1 MKRNYLLI
9 ILLLAGFSSIAQV
22 KISGTVKDSKGKA
35 LANVSITLK
44 DTYDGTVSDS
54 TGAFGFTTSEKG
66 PHVIA
71 VTGVGYVEASI
82 PVDLKTEPL
91 VLTISLKEK
100 LDELKAV
107 IVTAGSFEASD
118 RKRAVTVL
126 NSIDIATTAGSNAD
140 ISAALKTLPGAQQIG
155 NQEGL
160 FVRGGT
166 GEETKQFIDG
176 TVLNNP
182 YYTSVPDIATR
193 GRFSPFLFKGTVF
206 STGGYSALYGQALS
220 SAVILESIDLPERS
234 SATAAISP
242 IVLGAGLQELAKNK
256 KFSWGINYN
265 YVNLIAYFNLVK
277 QQPDY
282 FDMPEFQ
289 TGDANF
295 RIKTKSGGMIKY
307 YTTFNYNHLG
317 LRRPDIDSSTLK
329 DAYGIV
335 NHNWYNNLSWREN
348 LGRGWKM
355 NLGMSYSTNHD
366 NLNQKLQNASNET
379 QVMPGKPWSNKN
391 FLVNNRQDL
400 SQIKQVLEKKLGGL
414 SAIRFGGEYWYAYNP
429 QSYKGDNSFF
439 DNTLK
444 DHYAAA
450 FAESDVYLSNA
461 MALKVGGRY
470 EYSSIIRKANMAPRL
485 SLAYKTGENAQVSVA
500 YGVFYQKPENAQL
513 LYTTAL
519 GYTKATHYIANYQ
532 KTANDRIFRVEGFYK
547 KYQDL
552 VKTYPDY
559 NNSGTGFAKGVELF
573 LRDKKSIK
581 DFDYWISYS
590 YLDTKRDYLNYP
602 GQLEPNF
609 AAHHTASVVAK
620 RFVTKWKAG
629 FNVTYTYATGRPYYN
644 FQLNTPDNKY
654 VIADQGRTR
663 DFHNAGFSAEYL
675 PSLGKPNAKTFIVLF
690 ASVTNVLGASQVYGY
705 NYSYNGLIR
714 QPITPP
720 AKRFYFIGCF
730 LSWGID
736 RSQDAINNNL

>member
-1 MKRNYLLI
+1 MKRNCLLI
-9 ILLLAGFSSIAQV
+9 LLLLAGLSSIAQV
-22 KISGTVKDSKGKA
+22 KISGTIRDSKGKFIP
-35 LANVSITLK
+35 NVSVTLK

-54 TGAFGFTTSEKG
+54 SGAFSFITSEKG
-66 PHVIA
+66 PHIIA
-71 VTGVGYVEASI
+71 VTGVGYVDASI

-242 IVLGAGLQELAKNK
+242 IVLGAGLQELDKNK
-256 KFSWGINYN
+256 KYSWGISYN

-317 LRRPDIDSSTLK
+317 LRRPDIDSSALK

-355 NLGMSYSTNHD
+355 NLGLSYSTNRD
-366 NLNQKLQNASNET
+366 NLNQKLQNANNET
-379 QVMPGKPWSNKN
+379 QIMPGKPWSGKN

-400 SQIKQVLEKKLGGL
+400 SQIK
-414 SAIRFGGEYWYAYNP
+414 
-429 QSYKGDNSFF
+429 
-439 DNTLK
+439 
-444 DHYAAA
+444 
-450 FAESDVYLSNA
+450 
-461 MALKVGGRY
+461 
-470 EYSSIIRKANMAPRL
+470 
-485 SLAYKTGENAQVSVA
+485 
-500 YGVFYQKPENAQL
+500 
-513 LYTTAL
+513 
-519 GYTKATHYIANYQ
+519 
-532 KTANDRIFRVEGFYK
+532 
-547 KYQDL
+547 
-552 VKTYPDY
+552 
-559 NNSGTGFAKGVELF
+559 
-573 LRDKKSIK
+573 
-581 DFDYWISYS
+581 
-590 YLDTKRDYLNYP
+590 
-602 GQLEPNF
+602 
-609 AAHHTASVVAK
+609 
-620 RFVTKWKAG
+620 
-629 FNVTYTYATGRPYYN
+629 
-644 FQLNTPDNKY
+644 
-654 VIADQGRTR
+654 
-663 DFHNAGFSAEYL
+663 
-675 PSLGKPNAKTFIVLF
+675 
-690 ASVTNVLGASQVYGY
+690 
-705 NYSYNGLIR
+705 
-714 QPITPP
+714 
-720 AKRFYFIGCF
+720 
-730 LSWGID
+730 
-736 RSQDAINNNL
+736 